1 MGRYDTPDH
10 PGKETVLRFPAP
22 LTVIAA
28 SEQIE
33 ALRGASG
40 ASWIADAHLIP
51 LELDQDIAAEHL
63 DLAGLVVI
71 QVDPSVA
78 RSMNRIERVR
88 ALRPNL
94 PQIVALES
102 ADLGLVRTLV
112 RQGVSDV
119 VSLPLSA
126 EELLQVT
133 IAVMEVEAGKSGSR
147 DTLAPLIAVTR
158 SIGGGGATTL
168 ATHLAAC
175 LADSG
180 EARSSVCIFDLDI
193 QFGRVAEVM
202 GLSPKRNLTDLLDAG
217 VRIDASLLRSV
228 VASHPSGVSVVAA
241 PQEIV
246 PLESIDA
253 SQLHRVIELARREF
267 DFVLLDIPSNLT
279 NWNLSVLA
287 VTDSIVML
295 VEQNLASLR
304 QARRRLQLFGTVGI
318 DSRIVSVVVN
328 KVERR
333 LFGSI
338 SLADVEQTLHHDVL
352 CALRADSQ
360 NIAIAQDQGVLVN
373 EVRSKSA
380 YVSDVAKLAELLENR
395 FNRDGRT

>member
-1 MGRYDTPDH
+1 M
-10 PGKETVLRFPAP
+10 
-22 LTVIAA
+22 
-28 SEQIE
+28 
-33 ALRGASG
+33 
-40 ASWIADAHLIP
+40 
-51 LELDQDIAAEHL
+51 
-63 DLAGLVVI
+63 
-71 QVDPSVA
+71 
-78 RSMNRIERVR
+78 
-88 ALRPNL
+88 
-94 PQIVALES
+94 
-102 ADLGLVRTLV
+102 
-112 RQGVSDV
+112 
-119 VSLPLSA
+119 
-126 EELLQVT
+126 
-133 IAVMEVEAGKSGSR
+133 
-147 DTLAPLIAVTR
+147 
-158 SIGGGGATTL
+158 
-168 ATHLAAC
+168 
-175 LADSG
+175 
-180 EARSSVCIFDLDI
+180 
-193 QFGRVAEVM
+193 
-202 GLSPKRNLTDLLDAG
+202 
-217 VRIDASLLRSV
+217 
-228 VASHPSGVSVVAA
+228 
-241 PQEIV
+241 
-246 PLESIDA
+246 
-253 SQLHRVIELARREF
+253 IELARKEF

-287 VTDSIVML
+287 LTDSIVML